1 VLSELDDLAFRELA
15 FAWLRA
21 RMIGQDLFTRDDL
34 AHFPFEDAEWRLIGP
49 FTGIWKVT
57 ALSSAA
63 ISISTAF
70 VPNLKDRPYADEVG
84 DDYLLRY
91 KWRGDDPQ
99 QADNVSL
106 RRAMHQGL
114 PLIWFVGQRYVP
126 GTKQQLYFPQFPV
139 TIVAEEPEH
148 QQFVVKVD
156 AEQMLASPN
165 IDSGNLEITRKYN
178 ERIAKVR
185 LHQPLFRAA
194 VLDAYERRC
203 AVCGLP
209 FPELLDA
216 AHIKADSQGGAPA
229 VPNGLALCKIHHGAF
244 DANIIGI
251 SPNYG
256 IRVRES
262 VLETFDGPTLQYAI
276 KAMDGEQLRKV
287 PQAPSERPDRD
298 LLAERFEAFEAAS

>member
-1 VLSELDDLAFRELA
+1 MLSELDDLAFRESA

-21 RMIGQDLFTRDDL
+21 RMITQDLFTRDDM
-34 AHFPFEDAEWRLIGP
+34 ACFPFNGSQWRLIGP
-49 FTGIWKVT
+49 YTGIWKVT
-57 ALSSAA
+57 ALSDAA

-70 VPNLKDRPYADEVG
+70 VPNLNNRPYADEVG
-84 DDYLLRY
+84 DDGLLRY
-91 KWRGDDPQ
+91 KWRGEDPL
-99 QADNVSL
+99 QADNVAL
-106 RRAMHQGL
+106 RRSMQRGM
-114 PLIWFVGQRYVP
+114 PLIWLVGQRYVP

-148 QQFVVKVD
+148 HQFVVKVD
-156 AEQMLASPN
+156 AEQVSASP
-165 IDSGNLEITRKYN
+165 DVDPGSLEITRRYN
-178 ERIAKVR
+178 ERVAKVR

-216 AHIKADSQGGAPA
+216 AHIKPDSQGGAPA

-251 SPNYG
+251 SPNYE

-276 KAMDGEQLRKV
+276 KGMDRERLRKV
-287 PQAPSERPDRD
+287 PSARNEQPDRE
-298 LLAERFEAFEAAS
+298 LLAERFEVFEAAS